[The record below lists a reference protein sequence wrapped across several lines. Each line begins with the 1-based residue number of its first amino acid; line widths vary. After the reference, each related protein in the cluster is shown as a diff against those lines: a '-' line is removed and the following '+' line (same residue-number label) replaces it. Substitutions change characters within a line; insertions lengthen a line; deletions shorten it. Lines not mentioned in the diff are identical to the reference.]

1 MHSSCSTFGIPA
13 PSRMLWHVL
22 LQLEPWRTP
31 RVKAYIR
38 IWFTEFN
45 RYFKHTLA
53 RALSVQ
59 LLRSL
64 MARCGCWAASSS
76 TSVFAILLLIKGK
89 YSDLMTNEMTRP
101 QWEQGFVF
109 LGKTAL
115 CWYQSEWA
123 LCSTSL
129 AFTAVALLLI
139 REGLMVSRGGVSS
152 QIGSQHQLYQ
162 HGINSYPTGHGHW

>member
-31 RVKAYIR
+31 RIKAYIR
-38 IWFTEFN
+38 IWFTEFS
-45 RYFKHTLA
+45 RYIKHTLA

-59 LLRSL
+59 LLWSR

-76 TSVFAILLLIKGK
+76 TSTFCYIAA
-89 YSDLMTNEMTRP
+89 DLKVNTRMTNEKTRP
-101 QWEQGFVF
+101 RWEQGFVF
-109 LGKTAL
+109 LGQTAL
-115 CWYQSEWA
+115 CWCQSEWA

-129 AFTAVALLLI
+129 AFTAMALLLI

-152 QIGSQHQLYQ
+152 QICSQHQLYQ